1 MSGQTPKGERSK
13 RKKRGIAGG
22 GKAGGDTAE
31 GTPSGKE
38 SGGGWGET
46 LRSVA
51 WAIVLFLILRTFI
64 LQTFFITSGSMKDTM
79 LVGDFLVVNKVAV
92 GSRIPFTQI
101 RVPGYSERSRGEIL
115 VFDPEHEATLTLVKR
130 LVALP
135 GDTVEMR
142 NRVFYLNGEPQDEP
156 YVRHINSPDTFVPE
170 MRWQFDHLAP
180 GVDAATYQPTR
191 DTWGPL
197 VIPEDNY
204 FFLGDNREESRDSRF
219 WGLVEG
225 WRIEGRASFIYFSY
239 DQDSFKPF
247 PFLTT
252 IRWGRILNGY
262 H

>member
-1 MSGQTPKGERSK
+1 MSGTAGKGEGRSK

-22 GKAGGDTAE
+22 GASGAE
-31 GTPSGKE
+31 AKSDGSEEKE
-38 SGGGWGET
+38 SGGWGET

-51 WAIVLFLILRTFI
+51 WAVVLFLILRTFI

-101 RVPGYSERSRGEIL
+101 RVPGYSERRRGEIL
-115 VFDPEHEATLTLVKR
+115 VFDPAHEATLTLVKR

-156 YVRHINSPDTFVPE
+156 YVRHIDSPDTFVPE
-170 MRWQFDHLAP
+170 MRWQYDHLAP
-180 GVDAATYQPTR
+180 GVDATTYQPTR
-191 DTWGPL
+191 DSWGPL

-239 DQDSFKPF
+239 DRESYKPF

-252 IRWGRILNGY
+252 IRWGRILDGY